1 MKCSFEIVKFNV
13 ILDMHH
19 LVFYRLVYGSPG
31 YGIHWVDIA
40 VRWHCSP
47 AGQNIFLEKKH
58 NPPPLPTLL
67 EVKWSGPKCTYL
79 RQTRMQLQNI

>member
-1 MKCSFEIVKFNV
+1 MKCSFEIVRFNV

-31 YGIHWVDIA
+31 HGIHWVDIA

-47 AGQNIFLEKKH
+47 AGVYFLQ
-58 NPPPLPTLL
+58 
-67 EVKWSGPKCTYL
+67 G
-79 RQTRMQLQNI
+79 RQQIH